1 MASILPRLTTRLAI
15 AGGTSSFLLQRQT
28 IHAEDKDPEL
38 APAAASRPATQMAI
52 YNKVPVPLTL
62 LPAHL
67 PLQDEV
73 AQARRWL
80 QTSYAQL
87 HAQVRKGACTWI
99 KWEGKGEAQMKS
111 MIAPDE
117 TLVPGGLY
125 VAIATLTGS
134 ILARNRN
141 FMLRLA
147 LPGMF
152 FGGALAYFLPGAAA
166 VVQSNFERLEESY
179 APSLYRAH
187 QDIKYHLQSPDSN
200 H

>member
-1 MASILPRLTTRLAI
+1 MASILPRLTTHLAI

-28 IHAEDKDPEL
+28 IHAEDKDAEL
-38 APAAASRPATQMAI
+38 APAATSRRATMAI
-52 YNKVPVPLTL
+52 YDKVPVPPTL
-62 LPAHL
+62 LPAHM

-87 HAQVRKGACTWI
+87 HAQVRKGARTWI

-125 VAIATLTGS
+125 ITIATLTGS
-134 ILARNRN
+134 ILARNRSL
-141 FMLRLA
+141 MLRLA
-147 LPGMF
+147 LPGML
-152 FGGALAYFLPGAAA
+152 FGGGLAYFLPKTAAEISA
-166 VVQSNFERLEESY
+166 QLQVVQQRR
-179 APSLYRAH
+179 APALSHPLLT
-187 QDIKYHLQSPDSN
+187 IMGKGQSHS
-200 H
+200 